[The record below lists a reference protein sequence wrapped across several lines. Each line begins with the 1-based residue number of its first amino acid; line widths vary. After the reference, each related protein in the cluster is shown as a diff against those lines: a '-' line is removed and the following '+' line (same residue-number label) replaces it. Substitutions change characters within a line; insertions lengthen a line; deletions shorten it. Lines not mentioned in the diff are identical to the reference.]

1 MTGPEAESQTTNL
14 RVAQRYATAWKAG
27 DRATIADCYHGD
39 FTLHYFGQNPFAGDH
54 VGKQAALTTL
64 AKFSAQTNRK
74 LMSIVD
80 VMAGPERATIIAR
93 ESFERDGQRTEFE
106 RVLVY
111 TIKDERFR
119 ECWVYDGDRA
129 AVDMFLNAAPRG

>member
-1 MTGPEAESQTTNL
+1 MTDAESQTTNL
-14 RVAQRYATAWKAG
+14 KLAQRYATAWLAG
-27 DRATIADCYHGD
+27 DRATLADCYHDD
-39 FTLHYFGQNPFAGDH
+39 FTLHYFGENPFAGDY

-64 AKFSAQTNRK
+64 AKFSARTNRK
-74 LMSIVD
+74 LLSIVD
-80 VMAGPERATIIAR
+80 VMAGPQRATIIAR

-111 TIKDERFR
+111 TVRDQKFH

-129 AVDMFLNAAPRG
+129 AVDRFLRDG